1 MTLNNIILELDLDIE
16 TLVMLNNEAGRAGFA
31 TGRDYL
37 YSILYKAVDSRIK
50 ELKAERFITDA
61 EIDQYA
67 AKAV

>member
-37 YSILYKAVDSRIK
+37 NSIIYNAVDSRIK
-50 ELKAERFITDA
+50 ELKAERFIADA
-61 EIDQYA
+61 EIDQNA